1 MIWSFGLTIKEQPAD
16 VDGGVRTSFKC
27 LSCGAEF
34 SFLGDQTVQVLH
46 YTLIEHVLTHMLRK
60 DARDAREERDRK
72 RDQQP

>member
-1 MIWSFGLTIKEQPAD
+1 
-16 VDGGVRTSFKC
+16 
-27 LSCGAEF
+27 
-34 SFLGDQTVQVLH
+34 VLH